1 MSLTKLYNF
10 LSKVDPSTLQVPHS
24 KTPVL
29 LSDSKGRY
37 LQDEIGRFGG
47 IENDI
52 LFWCKSGATC
62 RDQYDYLV
70 RKLET
75 KLQSHPAI
83 VLYIWVGNCDL
94 TEKTGPVISLK
105 TLDSSTVRQ
114 ITDCY
119 RDIYNFVSRFPTVEL
134 VFLEIPPYSI
144 FHYNKRNQPTPLTR
158 TQIRQFKR
166 DDFTLNRQ
174 IDQVNSFIRDTN
186 RMLHKSSPRF
196 SIDLQ
201 NCRKD
206 LYLEDARYTF
216 RFYALYLDGIHPCPT
231 LAIYWLVRLCQRM
244 VTDCA

>member
-1 MSLTKLYNF
+1 MSLTKLNKY
-10 LSKVDPSTLQVPHS
+10 LSKVDPSSLNVPHS

-37 LQDEIGRFGG
+37 LQDEIGRFYG

-62 RDQYDYLV
+62 REQYDYLV

-75 KLQSHPAI
+75 TLQSYPAI
-83 VLYIWVGNCDL
+83 VLYVWVGNCDL
-94 TEKTGPVISLK
+94 TEKTGPVIELK
-105 TLDSSTVRQ
+105 TRDSSSVKA

-119 RDIYNFVSRFPTVEL
+119 RDIYNFVSKLPTVDL

-144 FHYNKRNQPTPLTR
+144 YHYNDKNQPTPLTR

-166 DDFTLNRQ
+166 DDFTLNTQ
-174 IDQVNSFIRDTN
+174 IEQVNSFIRDTN
-186 RMLHKSSPRF
+186 RLLHKSSPRF

-206 LYLEDARYTF
+206 RHSENGRYSF

-231 LAIYWLVRLCQRM
+231 LANYWLVRLCQRM
-244 VTDCA
+244 VGDCA

>member
-105 TLDSSTVRQ
+105 TLDASTVRQ

-186 RMLHKSSPRF
+186 RMLHKSSSRF
-196 SIDLQ
+196 SID
-201 NCRKD
+201 
-206 LYLEDARYTF
+206 
-216 RFYALYLDGIHPCPT
+216 
-231 LAIYWLVRLCQRM
+231 
-244 VTDCA
+244 